1 MRRFPSFSFWLRLY
15 VIAALVGAAAVAP
28 LLLVPLPLALALG
41 YAIVWRW
48 PLSRAAV
55 LLVDYFVFFTLPLLF
70 QTALGV
76 WSLAVALPLLLLLL
90 WDLEQVALRRRVPDD
105 KISRRPSGVTLML
118 LSTALGAVLVSQ
130 ILSSL
135 TLLLSG
141 ALALLLLTVL
151 LLLAW
156 ARMAHLPLAVTAQE
170 QRILVG
176 TREVYQVKLSVPGAP
191 GGNLSLKSPEPWVSL
206 RGGPYT
212 LAAAEITLRI
222 AVTPELAGPRDVLL
236 RGVASD
242 RWGLVLNRFEF
253 VPLSLNVIPRA
264 RYAAWLARRFLA
276 EAGGGDMHYVAEI
289 PNTTARFVSAQ
300 GVEYFYSRAYQPG
313 DSLNRIDWKH
323 TTKYD
328 ELITKNFV
336 EMRGQ
341 QALMLINLATADDR
355 EADAVAYKMLMTAL
369 SLAREDIPALVVAYD
384 RQGVKLVTGAVTS
397 RRLVLQALRLV
408 REMTVYTPPR
418 RYLAPPQVARLRA
431 NLRRLEGTP
440 NPATTVLGELM
451 RWEMDNLKRRT
462 AESPVSEA
470 LRRVGNRRL
479 SEYTVMLISG
489 LNHDADA
496 IAYQRYQ
503 LENRGVKILNV

>member
-1 MRRFPSFSFWLRLY
+1 MRRYPSFTFWFRVY
-15 VIAALVGAAAVAP
+15 VIAALVGAAVVAP
-28 LLLVPLPLALALG
+28 LLLVLLPLALALG
-41 YAIVWRW
+41 YAALWRW

-55 LLVDYFVFFTLPLLF
+55 LLTDYFVFFTLPLLF
-70 QTALGV
+70 QATLGV
-76 WSLAVALPLLLLLL
+76 WSLAVALPLLPLLLR
-90 WDLEQVALRRRVPDD
+90 DLEHVALRRRVPDD
-105 KISRRPSGVTLML
+105 KLSRRLSGVTLTL
-118 LSTALGAVLVSQ
+118 LSTAIGAVLVSQ
-130 ILSSL
+130 IFSSL

-141 ALALLLLTVL
+141 TLALLLLTVL
-151 LLLAW
+151 LLFAW
-156 ARMAHLPLAVTAQE
+156 ARMARLPITVSAHE
-170 QRILVG
+170 QRILAG
-176 TREVYQVKLSVPGAP
+176 TREVYQAKLSVPGTP
-191 GGNLSLKSPEPWVSL
+191 GGSLSLRSVEPWVRL

-222 AVTPELAGPRDVLL
+222 AVTPELAGPRDVVL

-276 EAGGGDMHYVAEI
+276 EAGSGDMHYVAEI

-323 TTKYD
+323 TAKYD
-328 ELITKNFV
+328 GLITKNFV

-341 QALMLINLATADDR
+341 QALMLVNLAAADDR
-355 EADAVAYKMLMTAL
+355 EADAVAYKTLMTAL
-369 SLAREDIPALVVAYD
+369 SLAREDIPALVAAYD
-384 RQGVKLVTGAVTS
+384 RQGVKLVTGALAS

-418 RYLAPPQVARLRA
+418 RYLASPRVARLKA
-431 NLRRLEGTP
+431 NLKRLEGIP

-451 RWEMDNLKRRT
+451 RWEVDNLKRRT

-470 LRRVGNRRL
+470 LRRVGVRRL

-503 LENRGVKILNV
+503 LEGRGVSVINV